1 MIVDYKHIMTNTN
14 NDSKIYY
21 YLWKA
26 GFVTVKRFYHEIYFG
41 NKKVVN
47 ELYELPKLSNTW
59 VATEEYNNV

>member
-26 GFVTVKRFYHEIYFG
+26 GFVTIKRFYHEIYFG

-47 ELYELPKLSNTW
+47 ELYELPKLSTTW